1 MNSGTKPPG
10 TTVPQRMGEP
20 ITRRGFIGI
29 ATATAAAAVAPSL
42 AKSSLQSPAPAA
54 VHASFPSQDPALVR
68 EVVLNSH
75 FNIDRVRELVEATP
89 ALAKGS
95 WDWGFGDWES
105 PLGAASHMGRHDM
118 VELLIKHGARP
129 NVFTYAMM
137 GGIDAVKAAVVA
149 QPGVQRIPGPHGI
162 TLLQHAQ
169 NGGERAMEVVEY
181 LESLGD
187 ADPRAKSLAIT
198 DEEKATYVGKYSFG
212 PGEEDAL
219 VVQLNSGGSL
229 SIRRRESF
237 GRVLNRVEEHAF
249 APGGAPDVRIR
260 FVVEDG
266 KAVSVSVHDPHPL
279 VTAQRVD

>member
-1 MNSGTKPPG
+1 MGFASA
-10 TTVPQRMGEP
+10 TV
-20 ITRRGFIGI
+20 
-29 ATATAAAAVAPSL
+29 AAAVAPSL
-42 AKSSLQSPAPAA
+42 AKSSRQGPSDPP
-54 VHASFPSQDPALVR
+54 VHAGFPSQDPALVR
-68 EVVLNSH
+68 EVVLTSH
-75 FNIDRVRELVEATP
+75 FNIDRVRELVTASP

-105 PLGAASHMGRHDM
+105 PIGAGSHMGRHDI
-118 VELLIKHGARP
+118 VQLLIEHGARP
-129 NVFTYAMM
+129 NVFTFAMM
-137 GGIDAVKAAVVA
+137 GSIESVKAAVAA

-162 TLLQHAQ
+162 TLLQHAK
-169 NGGERAMEVVEY
+169 NGGDRAKEVADY

-187 ADPRAKSLAIT
+187 ADLRAKSLAIT
-198 DEEKATYVGKYSFG
+198 DEEKAMYVGKYGFG

-219 VVQLNSGGSL
+219 IVGLNSGGSL